1 MYFLWTDGPMRVMRG
16 MFLMKP
22 KTFGENVCNVL
33 SVSYSF
39 TLQSPK
45 NDNTTTFFIKQK
57 MLGIYGFHNKFSIL
71 GPSDLIECA
80 PDGPEPHGHEIGLSS
95 PWEGSN

>member
-1 MYFLWTDGPMRVMRG
+1 MTEIKKWSKLS
-16 MFLMKP
+16 
-22 KTFGENVCNVL
+22 ENDLVVNK
-33 SVSYSF
+33 
-39 TLQSPK
+39 QSTK
-45 NDNTTTFFIKQK
+45 NDNTTTFFMKQK